1 MDGSKRVGFFLLVL
15 FFAGSVVLMAARE
28 LRDHGIRQGA
38 GNPAAARRLI
48 QQLRGEYISNSNT
61 EYAAA
66 DTMPQRSRGGI
77 LQDKDRATLNSLL
90 KQVAPAPEGE

>member
-28 LRDHGIRQGA
+28 LRDQGMRRGA
-38 GNPAAARRLI
+38 GNPAGARRLI
-48 QQLRGEYISNSNT
+48 QQLRGEYIANSNT
-61 EYAAA
+61 EYAA
-66 DTMPQRSRGGI
+66 TESMPQRSRGGI